1 MSHVATRGWEAV
13 TQPVTRAS
21 SVESLYGDLA
31 RDTDG
36 RLVPHYQYAA
46 QQVGQLACGD
56 LVVEPGLGAVAVDAI
71 SHREPFVYIRWTDG
85 GPCTA
90 TVRYPAFER
99 LPTRG
104 PAQIDSL
111 LIQRGVD
118 QAVYKGQDI
127 AADVARLIAAH
138 LHFGPRSALYRFAI
152 DGALYGRILAELRV
166 AAYGRQQRRGW
177 AVALAHYCQNRRSRG
192 PVPGWAPV
200 PVQPAVSPDSTKP
213 ARLHG
218 VQHKIRGTP
227 GGGVLSRKYIR
238 SELALELLD
247 AAFAL
252 GVAACRSVEVARA
265 TRFYPGCA
273 PTPVGVQSSN
283 RRALVEP

>member
-1 MSHVATRGWEAV
+1 MSHVATRGLEAV

-71 SHREPFVYIRWTDG
+71 NHREPFVYIRWTDG

-99 LPTRG
+99 LPARG
-104 PAQIDSL
+104 PTPTDRL

-152 DGALYGRILAELRV
+152 DGALYGRILAELQV

-200 PVQPAVSPDSTKP
+200 PVQTNASRDPAGNSAHVHS
-213 ARLHG
+213 
-218 VQHKIRGTP
+218 KIRGIP
-227 GGGVLSRKYIR
+227 GAELLRRKYVR

-273 PTPVGVQSSN
+273 PTPVDVQSSN
-283 RRALVEP
+283 RRALLEP